1 MVIQLSAAHNSCFD
15 KALDGRRG
23 DRYKATLGLEEVKE
37 DSPIY
42 ATKVCESFK
51 YFCDFYNQKLYQWEN
66 VCCNV
71 FLGC

>member
-23 DRYKATLGLEEVKE
+23 GRYKATTLVLEEEEE

-42 ATKVCESFK
+42 ATKVCKSFK
-51 YFCDFYNQKLYQWEN
+51 YFCDFYNQKLYLWEN
-66 VCCNV
+66 VCCSV
-71 FLGC
+71 F

>member
-23 DRYKATLGLEEVKE
+23 NRYKATLALKEVEE

-42 ATKVCESFK
+42 ATKVCKFFK
-51 YFCDFYNQKLYQWEN
+51 YFCDF
-66 VCCNV
+66 
-71 FLGC
+71 